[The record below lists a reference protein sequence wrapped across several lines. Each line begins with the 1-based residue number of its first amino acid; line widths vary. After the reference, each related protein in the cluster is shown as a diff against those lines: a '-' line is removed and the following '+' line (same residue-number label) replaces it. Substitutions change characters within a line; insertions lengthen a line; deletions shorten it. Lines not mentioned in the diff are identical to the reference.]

1 MFDPPV
7 SQVSDGIT
15 HATRW
20 LDIRQLLEEKN
31 DPRFEVMDEND
42 RRHVFGDLVG
52 ELRKAHEAVL
62 KEKEREKRLE
72 DKAKQVTKPRSH
84 QPMCRIP
91 HRRTASAS
99 CCRMYTSSRARG
111 LRD

>member
-84 QPMCRIP
+84 QPKVSQALHNAHLLFFPLDPLC
-91 HRRTASAS
+91 
-99 CCRMYTSSRARG
+99 
-111 LRD
+111 LV